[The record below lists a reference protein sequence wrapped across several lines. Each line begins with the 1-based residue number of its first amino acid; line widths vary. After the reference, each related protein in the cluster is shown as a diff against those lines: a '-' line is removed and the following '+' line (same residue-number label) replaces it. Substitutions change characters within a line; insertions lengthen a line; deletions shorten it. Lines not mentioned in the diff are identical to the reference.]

1 MAQKCA
7 RCGQCAMDNREHA
20 CNVRIGTT
28 AELGAMKAWLAAC
41 VVGVMTF
48 TGTFYLLGGNAPAV
62 TLADAAQEAADS
74 GETPAWPALL
84 AAVPETSAARE
95 TVPA

>member
-1 MAQKCA
+1 
-7 RCGQCAMDNREHA
+7 
-20 CNVRIGTT
+20 
-28 AELGAMKAWLAAC
+28 MKAWLAAC

-95 TVPA
+95 TVPASTTETVPVAVSAPSDVVVVSVPWILPMW